1 MTARL
6 TGCLLAVLLA
16 SCADPQTPHAEH
28 AQPPQ
33 ASARPWPEGSAL
45 FHRDH
50 TWAGGDSAYSVELDD
65 RRVLWLFGDT
75 FIDPA
80 ADGSRMN
87 NPNDFVRNSVA
98 IQSGPDRASA
108 HDSSRAAIAFY
119 WGPLHDGKPS
129 SFFHDLDRA
138 GAELDGSVE
147 WVWPLA
153 GVRLQ
158 DGPLLLFRMR
168 VMKVEGGLGFAL
180 RGWDAVAIDDPALA
194 PDAWVPRVVQPLTQ
208 EPSLLVGTS
217 VLVHERWLY
226 AYATRNDDQA
236 HALCLARWPLASLAG
251 LHAGVLSDPEW
262 YTSAG
267 FVAQSRGGQA
277 QALFADGQTE
287 LSVSYDAAR
296 KRFVEVQMRGLL
308 LAQPGSALIYRSA
321 ARPEGPWSA
330 ALPLLR
336 PPEADRVDA
345 DRLVAYAGKAHPEQN
360 GPGLVVSYVVHDLH
374 ALVPDD
380 SLYYPELVRVQLP

>member
-1 MTARL
+1 
-6 TGCLLAVLLA
+6 LLAALLA
-16 SCADPQTPHAEH
+16 SCAAPPRAEH
-28 AQPPQ
+28 ARPPQ
-33 ASARPWPEGSAL
+33 ASAQPWPAGSAL

-50 TWAGGDSAYSVELDD
+50 AWAGGDSAYSVELDE

-108 HDSSRAAIAFY
+108 HDGSRAAIAFY
-119 WGPLHDGKPS
+119 WGPLRDGKPS
-129 SFFHDLDRA
+129 SFFHQLDRA
-138 GAELDGSVE
+138 GSELDDSVE

-153 GVRLQ
+153 GARLQ

-194 PDAWVPRVVQPLTQ
+194 PAAWVPRVVQPLTE

-236 HALCLARWPLASLAG
+236 HALYLARWPLASLAG

-262 YTSAG
+262 YTRAG
-267 FVAQSRGGQA
+267 FVAQSRGAQP

-296 KRFVEVQMRGLL
+296 KRFVEVQMHGLL
-308 LAQPGSALIYRSA
+308 LAEPGSALIYRSA

-336 PPEADRVDA
+336 PPEAERVDA

-374 ALVPDD
+374 ALVPAD
-380 SLYYPELVRVQLP
+380 SLYYPVLVRVQLP